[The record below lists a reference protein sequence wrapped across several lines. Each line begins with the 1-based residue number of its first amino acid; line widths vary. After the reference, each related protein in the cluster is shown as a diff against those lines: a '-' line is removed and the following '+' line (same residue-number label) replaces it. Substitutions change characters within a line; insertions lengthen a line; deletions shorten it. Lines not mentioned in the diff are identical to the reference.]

1 MADPAEP
8 ILRVRLHQ
16 QVADRLIELIQR
28 GDFPPGSQLP
38 SEHELMR
45 RFGVGRVAVR
55 EALQLLEGLGAIAIS
70 HGERARVLEPSAAR
84 ILGRFGAGMAHV
96 LRSAP
101 ENLEHLK
108 AARLE
113 FETALVRKAAL
124 RARAADLARL
134 EAGIEAMRAAGSGL
148 AFLRADMRFHRGIA
162 ELSGNPLY
170 PVLLEAMLDWLSA
183 FHIAQVH
190 VSGLEALTI
199 SEHEAILA
207 AVSRADA
214 DAAAEAVRAHLTRA
228 NALYRLQARQ
238 GPASPDRGGDGGVA
252 EA

>member
-16 QVADRLIELIQR
+16 QVADRLIELIQ
-28 GDFPPGSQLP
+28 GGAFPPGTQLP

-55 EALQLLEGLGAIAIS
+55 EALQLLEGMGAIAIS

-84 ILGRFGAGMAHV
+84 ILAKFGAGMAHV

-101 ENLEHLK
+101 ENLEYLK

-113 FETALVRKAAL
+113 FEIALVCKAAE
-124 RARAADLARL
+124 RAREDDVAQLDHRIA
-134 EAGIEAMRAAGSGL
+134 AMRAAGNGL
-148 AFLRADMRFHRGIA
+148 AFLRADMQFHRAIA

-170 PVLLEAMLDWLSA
+170 PLLLEAVLDWLSA

-199 SEHEAILA
+199 AEHEAIVA
-207 AVSRADA
+207 AIGRGDTS
-214 DAAAEAVRAHLTRA
+214 AAADAVRAHLTRA
-228 NALYRLQARQ
+228 NALYRLHER
-238 GPASPDRGGDGGVA
+238 
-252 EA
+252 

>member
-16 QVADRLIELIQR
+16 QVADRLIELIQ
-28 GDFPPGSQLP
+28 GGAFPPGTQLP

-55 EALQLLEGLGAIAIS
+55 EALQLLEGMGAIAIS

-84 ILGRFGAGMAHV
+84 ILGKFSVGMAHV

-101 ENLEHLK
+101 ENLEYLK

-113 FETALVRKAAL
+113 FEIALVCKAAGG
-124 RARAADLARL
+124 AREGDVAQL
-134 EAGIEAMRAAGSGL
+134 EHRIAAMRTAGSGL
-148 AFLRADMRFHRGIA
+148 AFLRADMQFHCAIA

-170 PVLLEAMLDWLSA
+170 PLLLEAMLDWLSA
-183 FHIAQVH
+183 FHVAQVH

-199 SEHEAILA
+199 AEHEAIVTA
-207 AVSRADA
+207 IARGDTG
-214 DAAAEAVRAHLTRA
+214 AAAEAVRAHLTRA
-228 NALYRLQARQ
+228 NALYRLHER
-238 GPASPDRGGDGGVA
+238 
-252 EA
+252 